1 MALSKP
7 GVQAELADVK
17 KSIDRLALI
26 ELCKSGATR
35 AEIRDVMGGVDNN
48 LLSKINKA
56 LKKSTQQL
64 EEK

>member
-1 MALSKP
+1 MAQNNP
-7 GVQAELADVK
+7 NAQIELADVK

-35 AEIRDVMGGVDNN
+35 TEIRNVMGKVDNN

-56 LKKSTQQL
+56 LKRSSQQGGD
-64 EEK
+64 E

>member
-1 MALSKP
+1 MAQNNPSHQIDLT
-7 GVQAELADVK
+7 DVR

-35 AEIRDVMGGVDNN
+35 TEIRDIMGGVDNN

-56 LKKSTQQL
+56 LKRSPQQGDG
-64 EEK
+64 K